1 MIIFGDFNVTS
12 VEKQGSVVG
21 VPTSMWRLRYGMD
34 GPGCESRYGQEMF
47 LFSKMFSSSLLFN
60 GNRGF
65 FPGGKAAGREVNH
78 SSPSTVFDGV
88 ERETF
93 IF

>member
-12 VEKQGSVVG
+12 VENQGSVVG
-21 VPTSMWRLRYGMD
+21 VVTSIWRLGYGME
-34 GPGCESRYGQEMF
+34 GPGCESRYGQEIF
-47 LFSKMFSSSLLFN
+47 LFSKTFSSSLLFN
-60 GNRGF
+60 GNRRF
-65 FPGGKAAGREVNH
+65 SPGIKRLGREVNN